1 MSFSQKT
8 FLVWIF
14 FVSFFSLSFSN
25 LPSFKAEN
33 FDLKKIPSKII
44 EVERQGLKS
53 SKKSFSF
60 YLTPYFSHFREKEIS
75 FPKSYFSFYLLAKL
89 VPIEGKV
96 DEKSPLIRYQ
106 VKKGDTLFK
115 IARKF
120 GVSLSSIV
128 IVNQKKKSSYLH
140 PGDELLINL
149 KTGFLHQV
157 KENETLKE
165 IAKKYHLPLK
175 ILKEANNLEEVEPG
189 QIILIPQKRFFDH
202 QKEEKKKEDFE
213 ALFSYFQIPAT
224 GWQKKELK
232 KDLSEIYIFN
242 SCGTPVYAAAS
253 GIVVFAKKGFNN
265 GLGNYVEIQH
275 PNGKKTLY
283 AHLEKILVKSGDFV
297 LKGEKIGT
305 MGRSGKSKFQK
316 RNCFLYFEIK

>member
-1 MSFSQKT
+1 MSFSQKS
-8 FLVWIF
+8 FLVWVF
-14 FVSFFSLSFSN
+14 FVSFFSLSFLN
-25 LPSFKAEN
+25 LPSFKAN
-33 FDLKKIPSKII
+33 HFDLKKIPSKII
-44 EVERQGLKS
+44 EVERQSLKNS
-53 SKKSFSF
+53 NKSFSL
-60 YLTPYFSHFREKEIS
+60 YLTPYFSHFKEKEVS

-96 DEKSPLIRYQ
+96 DEKSSLIRYQ

-140 PGDELLINL
+140 PGDQLLINL

-175 ILKEANNLEEVEPG
+175 ILKEANNLKEVEPG
-189 QIILIPQKRFFDH
+189 QIILIPQKRFFN
-202 QKEEKKKEDFE
+202 QKREKKENSEDF
-213 ALFSYFQIPAT
+213 FSYFQIPAI
-224 GWQKKELK
+224 GWQKKDLK
-232 KDLSEIYIFN
+232 KDLNEIYIFN

-265 GLGNYVEIQH
+265 GLGNYIEIQH

-305 MGRSGKSKFQK
+305 MGKSGKRKFQK
-316 RNCFLYFEIK
+316 KGCFLYFQIK

>member
-1 MSFSQKT
+1 MSFSQKS
-8 FLVWIF
+8 FLVWVF
-14 FVSFFSLSFSN
+14 FVSFFSLSFLN
-25 LPSFKAEN
+25 LPSFKAN
-33 FDLKKIPSKII
+33 HFDLKKIPSKII
-44 EVERQGLKS
+44 EVERQSLKNS
-53 SKKSFSF
+53 NKSFSL
-60 YLTPYFSHFREKEIS
+60 YLTPYFSHFKEKEVS

-96 DEKSPLIRYQ
+96 DEKSSLIRYQ

-140 PGDELLINL
+140 PGDQLLINL

-189 QIILIPQKRFFDH
+189 QIILIPQKRFFNH
-202 QKEEKKKEDFE
+202 KKEKKENSEDF
-213 ALFSYFQIPAT
+213 FSYFQIPAT
-224 GWQKKELK
+224 GWQKKDLK

-265 GLGNYVEIQH
+265 GLGNYIEIQH

-305 MGRSGKSKFQK
+305 MGKSGKRKFQK
-316 RNCFLYFEIK
+316 KGCFLYFQIK